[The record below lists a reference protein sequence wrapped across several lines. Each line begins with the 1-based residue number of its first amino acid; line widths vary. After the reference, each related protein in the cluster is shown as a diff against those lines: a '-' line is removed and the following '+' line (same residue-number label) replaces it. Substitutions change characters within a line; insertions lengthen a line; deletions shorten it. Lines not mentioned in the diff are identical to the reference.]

1 MLKVTFSFIL
11 IFVVTVA
18 TFGNIKSSVDPE
30 FIVNMK
36 NRLLRMDCLV
46 DARLTTATSN
56 YIQQYLVN
64 HKAST
69 EKLLG
74 KSALFFP
81 IIESF
86 LIENKLPKELKAMAI
101 MESWLDPEAISRSGA
116 VGLWQFMPGT
126 AKDFGLNFNP
136 YVDERRDP
144 CKSTLAAIQY
154 LKHLYGIYEDWALT
168 LAAYN
173 SGPQRVNY
181 AIERAGGFRD
191 FWAIQ
196 QYLPS
201 ETQNYV
207 PKYIAINYVLNYYNE
222 HDLNPILPELDL
234 QITAFIKTTKR
245 VDFRTL
251 SKITG
256 LSVQTIESLNPS
268 YKKNIVPKSS
278 DGQYLIFPKRV
289 LKKVEN
295 FLFATEDE
303 QLLESLSSTSTVS
316 NELLASLPYV
326 EIDYTVGLMEDLSF
340 IAKKYNIATSQI
352 MLWNKL
358 TTEYLATAQI
368 LKLYIPIDKFKRL
381 ELMIEPNKINDLPL
395 NHNLKTTCKSNIFN
409 LRSTLLAAKSVKKVK
424 HVAGPFETINSILSL
439 YPETSYEEFLA
450 WNELKEGEAIHEG
463 AVLLCQS
470 NNTPVSY

>member
-11 IFVVTVA
+11 IFIVTFA
-18 TFGNIKSSVDPE
+18 SFGNSKSSVDPE

-86 LIENKLPKELKAMAI
+86 LTENKLPKELKAMAI

-126 AKDFGLNFNP
+126 AKDFGLNFNA

-154 LKHLYGIYEDWALT
+154 LKYLYSQYNDWALS

-181 AIERAGGFRD
+181 AIERAGGVRD

-196 QYLPS
+196 QYLPT

-222 HDLNPILPELDL
+222 HDLNPLLPELDL
-234 QITAFIKTTKR
+234 QITSFVKTTKR

-268 YKKNIVPKSS
+268 YKK
-278 DGQYLIFPKRV
+278 
-289 LKKVEN
+289 
-295 FLFATEDE
+295 
-303 QLLESLSSTSTVS
+303 
-316 NELLASLPYV
+316 
-326 EIDYTVGLMEDLSF
+326 
-340 IAKKYNIATSQI
+340 KYCSQV
-352 MLWNKL
+352 N
-358 TTEYLATAQI
+358 
-368 LKLYIPIDKFKRL
+368 R
-381 ELMIEPNKINDLPL
+381 
-395 NHNLKTTCKSNIFN
+395 
-409 LRSTLLAAKSVKKVK
+409 R
-424 HVAGPFETINSILSL
+424 SILDIS
-439 YPETSYEEFLA
+439 
-450 WNELKEGEAIHEG
+450 
-463 AVLLCQS
+463 
-470 NNTPVSY
+470 

>member
-11 IFVVTVA
+11 IFIVTFA
-18 TFGNIKSSVDPE
+18 SFGNSKSSVDPE

-86 LIENKLPKELKAMAI
+86 LTENKLPKELKAMAI

-126 AKDFGLNFNP
+126 AKDFGLNFNA

-154 LKHLYGIYEDWALT
+154 LKYLYSQYNDWALS

-181 AIERAGGFRD
+181 AIERAGGVRD

-196 QYLPS
+196 QYLPT

-222 HDLNPILPELDL
+222 HDLNPLLPELDL
-234 QITAFIKTTKR
+234 QITSFVKTTKR

-268 YKKNIVPKSS
+268 YKKNIVPKSTE
-278 DGQYLIFPKRV
+278 GQYLIFPKRV
-289 LKKVEN
+289 LKKVES

-303 QLLESLSSTSTVS
+303 QLLESFSTGSTIS
-316 NELLASLPYV
+316 NELLTSLPYV
-326 EIDYTVGLMEDLSF
+326 EIDYTVGLMEDLPF

-358 TTEYLATAQI
+358 TTEYLATEQI
-368 LKLYIPIDKFKRL
+368 LKLYIPIEKFKRL
-381 ELMIEPNKINDLPL
+381 ELMIEPNKITDLPL
-395 NHNLKTTCKSNIFN
+395 NNNLMTNSKSNVFN
-409 LRSTLLAAKSVKKVK
+409 LRSNLLAGKSLKKVK

-439 YPETSYEEFLA
+439 YPETSYEEFLK
-450 WNELKEGEAIHEG
+450 WNELKEGEVIHEG

-470 NNTPVSY
+470 NNTVASY